1 MGSCVHS
8 KGQWV
13 AGTEMLL
20 RFQSCEKKQ
29 KHQNIISGQALMNSS
44 SFFPSPWQQA
54 NAAWPAWIQGTAAS
68 TGTVQG
74 CADAERDS
82 GTDGHAPAGSASHA
96 GAGKEREGTPTAEEG
111 AAEKVIPRDSKGTPL
126 VFPASNPVSH
136 SGVVLC
142 NGAIL
147 DNFVAPCSPEL
158 QNTGWKERY
167 FSPAPFWR
175 LCYANKGSLNAH
187 STSCPAREGSRCTCA
202 PQYGIFLSALN
213 FPFSTFRMIKKPDF
227 VS

>member
-1 MGSCVHS
+1 MSSSTGCRTGRRGCNKLRNATVKQQLPFPTDAATWVHQKRYVGSCVHS

-44 SFFPSPWQQA
+44 SVFPSPWQQA

-96 GAGKEREGTPTAEEG
+96 GAGKEREGSPAAEEG
-111 AAEKVIPRDSKGTPL
+111 AAEKVIPRDSKGTPP
-126 VFPASNPVSH
+126 VFPASNPSH
-136 SGVVLC
+136 
-142 NGAIL
+142 IR
-147 DNFVAPCSPEL
+147 E
-158 QNTGWKERY
+158 
-167 FSPAPFWR
+167 
-175 LCYANKGSLNAH
+175 LCYVAERFLIALLHRVAQSFRTLGGRSGI
-187 STSCPAREGSRCTCA
+187 S
-202 PQYGIFLSALN
+202 PQLPSG
-213 FPFSTFRMIKKPDF
+213 DF
-227 VS
+227 AMPTKDH